1 MERGSTVLEAG
12 SVGGW
17 MGKVELKFHLCEM
30 LEETQ
35 RWREVLG
42 VRG

>member
-17 MGKVELKFHLCEM
+17 MGEVELKFHLRGT

-35 RWREVLG
+35 RWSEVLR